1 MSDSRIGKAVKVT
14 NPKHKHF
21 NQIGVVTELD
31 RGNVEVT
38 FPNFMKTVTRWT
50 SLKEIK

>member
-1 MSDSRIGKAVKVT
+1 MADSRLGLMVRIS

-50 SLKEIK
+50 SLMEIK